1 MRSRRFPRRGFEFV
15 LSVITVQLIAGSTGL
30 VCYTAVESLDLGCLL
45 RWDCPHASPNI
56 TYTVQTKTQG
66 DPWQDVP
73 WCVWISSRSCDVSQ
87 VFSSFELY
95 NMIRL
100 GVHLSP
106 SSIVWIK
113 PHKFDYSDFSQWL
126 SLLLAI
132 SSALS
137 FPPAAFSPPSVSV
150 SLTNDSLSVKVQF
163 PCATSRRCSRDV
175 CCPISTLIDPWTTV
189 TVFNELN
196 RSDNQS
202 RTVWTQEVVSIV
214 EFSGLSP
221 GQNYCAEANFS
232 FPTFSMAAS
241 PKSTPGCVETG
252 SRSGMLPMLCLGT
265 GLSFVFL
272 LLFLMVFL
280 RKPRRD
286 RPAPDNPPKALAT
299 SQDAE
304 SLAMPV
310 CVPVEP
316 CDPCDIHLELIDDHG
331 SVDWSVE
338 NKSSSQL
345 VHHDPSRGVV
355 CCHNG
360 GQRQKKGFDSGL
372 RNPTL
377 SHFCVET
384 SDEN

>member
-1 MRSRRFPRRGFEFV
+1 MRPQRFPRRGFEFV
-15 LSVITVQLIAGSTGL
+15 LSVMTVQLIAGSTGL

-87 VFSSFELY
+87 VFSNFELY

-113 PHKFDYSDFSQWL
+113 PHKFDYSDFT
-126 SLLLAI
+126 
-132 SSALS
+132 
-137 FPPAAFSPPSVSV
+137 FSPPSVSV
-150 SLTNDSLSVKVQF
+150 SWNNDSLSVKVQF
-163 PCATSRRCSRDV
+163 PCATSRGCSRDV

-202 RTVWTQEVVSIV
+202 RTVWTQEVVSVV

-241 PKSTPGCVETG
+241 PKSAPGCVETG

-265 GLSFVFL
+265 SLSFVFL
-272 LLFLMVFL
+272 LLFLLVFL
-280 RKPRRD
+280 RKLRRD
-286 RPAPDNPPKALAT
+286 RPARNNPPKALAT

-304 SLAMPV
+304 SLAPPV
-310 CVPVEP
+310 CVPVEPCDP

-331 SVDWSVE
+331 SVDWNIE

-345 VHHDPSRGVV
+345 VHRDPSRGVV

-360 GQRQKKGFDSGL
+360 GQRQKKGLDSGV

-377 SHFCVET
+377 SHFYVET